1 MNLFLKNT
9 FFLLLLIA
17 IITSSCGSIKPEAPD
32 ENIALEILPEEE
44 ISTINIPI
52 KINLK
57 PYFDDTEKSVDRE
70 FKGAEQNCD
79 GMSYSYR
86 FLRDSIQFLGKG
98 KKLFFDVNGR
108 YAIKINYCPKCQD
121 IVGIGENCIIPR
133 VYVSCGVGEPM
144 REIHV
149 AYEMTVELDK
159 DYTILSH
166 TKLRKVEALSPCEVT
181 MINYDATET
190 LKEEVKKSLKAV
202 EKDID
207 KELSSIDL
215 RTDMEETWK
224 LLQEPSD
231 LSGYGYLYL
240 NPKSIS
246 VSDIRF
252 KGDTAYFNASLLAK
266 PNIQLNT
273 DDRKITPLP
282 NLKPYSKSEGFDIV
296 TDIYASYDSLS
307 SLLSSNIAGSTTE
320 INGKEVRFDA
330 VSIMS
335 ANNNQINI
343 KVDFSGYKS
352 GTIYLNGTPSFDA
365 ATQHLSFP
373 DLNFDLKTKSALL
386 KSAKW
391 LFNEK
396 ITKTLKNS
404 VSFDLRPYLDSL
416 KEVVTESLNIELTEG
431 VNMNGFAK
439 KMDIRFIHP
448 FQDKLHLRVHCEGK
462 LEIEM

>member
-1 MNLFLKNT
+1 MISITKNT
-9 FFLLLLIA
+9 FFLFAFLVF
-17 IITSSCGSIKPEAPD
+17 IITSCGSIKPEAPD
-32 ENIALEILPEEE
+32 EVVVQEVLPEEVM
-44 ISTINIPI
+44 SSINIPI

-57 PYFDDTEKSVDRE
+57 PYFNETESSVDRE
-70 FKGAEQNCD
+70 FKGSEQNCD
-79 GMSYSYR
+79 GVSYSYR

-108 YAIKINYCPKCQD
+108 YALKINYCPSCKD
-121 IVGIGENCIIPR
+121 IIGLGENCVIPR
-133 VYVSCGVGEPM
+133 VYASCGVGEPM

-149 AYEMTVELDK
+149 AYEMMVELEK
-159 DYTILSH
+159 DYTIASQ
-166 TKLRKVEALSPCEVT
+166 TKLRKVDAISPCEITVV
-181 MINYDATET
+181 NYDATST
-190 LKEEVKKSLKAV
+190 LKEEIKKSLKAV

-207 KELSSIDL
+207 KELKSIDL
-215 RTDMEETWK
+215 RSDMEETWK
-224 LLQEPSD
+224 LLQEPTD
-231 LSGYGYLYL
+231 LEGYGYLYL
-240 NPKSIS
+240 NPKSMS
-246 VSDIRF
+246 VSEIRF
-252 KGDTAYFNASLLAK
+252 KGDTAYFEANLLAK
-266 PNIQLNT
+266 PSIQLYKDN
-273 DDRKITPLP
+273 RAIKPLP
-282 NLKPYSKSEGFDIV
+282 NLKPYEHSEGFDIV

-307 SLLSSNIAGSTTE
+307 ALLSKSIAGTSTE
-320 INGKEVRFDA
+320 VSGKEVRFDA

-404 VSFDLRPYLDSL
+404 ASFDLRPYLDSL
-416 KEVVTESLNIELTEG
+416 KEVVTESLNVELTEG
-431 VNMNGFAK
+431 VQMKGKAK